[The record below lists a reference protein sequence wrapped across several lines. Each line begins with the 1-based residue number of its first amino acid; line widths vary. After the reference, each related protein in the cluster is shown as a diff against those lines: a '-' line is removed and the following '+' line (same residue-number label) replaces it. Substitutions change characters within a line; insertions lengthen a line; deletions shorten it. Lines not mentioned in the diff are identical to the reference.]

1 MGPRNPTETE
11 GCTGE
16 RLIAFRKG
24 RAVHDTCVSGRGK
37 ATGVGNILNHANT
50 HAYATHLAKSHDLA
64 LNKVSIEYSL
74 SQELSG

>member
-24 RAVHDTCVSGRGK
+24 RAAHDTCVSGRGK

-50 HAYATHLAKSHDLA
+50 PTPHISRKVAHLAPLPDPWLEPA
-64 LNKVSIEYSL
+64 D
-74 SQELSG
+74 G